1 MQFRGAVY
9 MKKSVMFF
17 LAFCLSVYSLPAFAA
32 FSSNAFDACMEEFV
46 KHLNVLED
54 TDSAGMSGDEAR
66 TGLARAEKKLQNLV
80 NGLSNPRE
88 ISKARKAAN
97 AWIKRGGE
105 EATPLAK
112 AGKIA
117 ADLIMK
123 QEKKIAAASPF
134 NAYATADNTA
144 VNKADAFWP
153 MLHQQEIDKAVAQCR
168 EIIAPFSSEA
178 GFPDI
183 LPKELHGKD
192 WETIRRK
199 VAESCFKC
207 SRIML
212 ELIEKCKFPV
222 KLRLGAMYFRKRF
235 VMGTSIYPNKT
246 ESDKIH
252 EFQCRSF
259 ADECTLG
266 LNEMR
271 YWKTAEPVWTGD
283 IVWVK
288 NANEGLARVKEM
300 LPTFPAEI
308 NADQARDF
316 WRQAADKAIKAGN
329 EAGMTASR
337 VGDVINFPSWRLK
350 FAVKYFKAATKAAV
364 SSNWH
369 ARESDPEYWKQA
381 VIKLK
386 KAIEPLSA
394 EIDELLGSLPK

>member
-1 MQFRGAVY
+1 
-9 MKKSVMFF
+9 MKKMVLFF
-17 LAFCLSVYSLPAFAA
+17 ITFCLVSFSLPIFAA
-32 FSSNAFDACMEEFV
+32 FSINSFDACMEEFV
-46 KHLNVLED
+46 KYLNVLEN
-54 TDSAGMSGDEAR
+54 TDSGGMSGNEAR
-66 TGLARAEKKLQNLV
+66 AGLARAEKKLQSLV
-80 NGLSNPRE
+80 NSLSNPRE

-97 AWIKRGGE
+97 AWIKRAGE

-112 AGKIA
+112 AGKVA
-117 ADLIMK
+117 VDLIQK
-123 QEKKIAAASPF
+123 QEKKIAASSPF
-134 NAYATADNTA
+134 KAYATAGNTA
-144 VNKADAFWP
+144 VNKADAHWP

-168 EIIAPFSSEA
+168 EIISPFSSESR
-178 GFPDI
+178 FPDI
-183 LPKELHGKD
+183 LPEELRGKD
-192 WETIRRK
+192 WATIRRK

-212 ELIEKCKFPV
+212 ELIEKCKFPI

-246 ESDKIH
+246 ESDKVH

-259 ADECTLG
+259 ADECTVG

-288 NANEGLARVKEM
+288 NANEGLARVKAM
-300 LPTFPAEI
+300 LPVFPDEI
-308 NADQARDF
+308 AADGARAF

-350 FAVKYFKAATKAAV
+350 FAVKYFKAACKAAV
-364 SSNWH
+364 SGSWH
-369 ARESDPEYWKQA
+369 ARESDPEYWKQTC
-381 VIKLK
+381 IKLK
-386 KAIEPLSA
+386 KAIEPLST
-394 EIDELLGSLPK
+394 EIDELLSSLPK

>member
-1 MQFRGAVY
+1 
-9 MKKSVMFF
+9 MKKLVLLFTTI
-17 LAFCLSVYSLPAFAA
+17 CLVSFSLPVFAA
-32 FSSNAFDACMEEFV
+32 FSVNAFDACMEEFV
-46 KHLNVLED
+46 KHLNVLEN

-66 TGLARAEKKLQNLV
+66 AGLARAEKKLQNLV

-105 EATPLAK
+105 EATPLLK
-112 AGKIA
+112 AGNTA
-117 ADLIMK
+117 AELIRA
-123 QEKKIAAASPF
+123 QEKKLASSDSF
-134 NAYATADNTA
+134 KAYATADNTA
-144 VNKADAFWP
+144 VNKADAYWP

-183 LPKELHGKD
+183 LPEELRGKD
-192 WETIRRK
+192 WATIRRK
-199 VAESCFKC
+199 VAENCFKC

-212 ELIEKCKFPV
+212 ELIEKCKFPI

-288 NANEGLARVKEM
+288 NANEGLARVKEV
-300 LPTFPAEI
+300 LPVFPAEI
-308 NADQARDF
+308 EAAQARAF

-350 FAVKYFKAATKAAV
+350 YAVKYFKAACKAAV
-364 SSNWH
+364 SGNWH
-369 ARESDPEYWKQA
+369 SRETDPEYWKQA

-394 EIDELLGSLPK
+394 EIDELLSSLPK

>member
-1 MQFRGAVY
+1 
-9 MKKSVMFF
+9 MKKLALFF
-17 LAFCLSVYSLPAFAA
+17 MTVCLISFSLPVFAA
-32 FSSNAFDACMEEFV
+32 FRISAFDGCMQELV
-46 KHLNVLED
+46 KHLNVLEN
-54 TDSAGMSGDEAR
+54 TDSGGMSGDEAR
-66 TGLARAEKKLQNLV
+66 AGLARAEKKLQNLV

-97 AWIKRGGE
+97 DWIKRGGE

-117 ADLIMK
+117 AGMIK
-123 QEKKIAAASPF
+123 EKEEKLAASSSF
-134 NAYATADNTA
+134 NAYATTANTA
-144 VNKADAFWP
+144 VNKADARWT

-178 GFPDI
+178 DFPNI
-183 LPKELHGKD
+183 LPEELRGKD
-192 WETIRRK
+192 WATIRRK
-199 VAESCFKC
+199 VAENCFKC

-212 ELIEKCKFPV
+212 ELVEKCKFPI

-246 ESDKIH
+246 ESDKVH

-259 ADECTLG
+259 ADECTAG
-266 LNEMR
+266 LKEMR
-271 YWKTAEPVWTGD
+271 YWKTGEPVWTGD

-288 NANEGLARVKEM
+288 NASEGLARVKEM
-300 LPTFPAEI
+300 LPVFPVEI
-308 NADQARDF
+308 DADQSRAF

-350 FAVKYFKAATKAAV
+350 YAVKYFKAATKAAV
-364 SSNWH
+364 ANNWH
-369 ARESDPEYWKQA
+369 SRETDPEHWKQA

-394 EIDELLGSLPK
+394 EIDELLSSLPK

>member
-1 MQFRGAVY
+1 
-9 MKKSVMFF
+9 MKKLLLFF
-17 LAFCLSVYSLPAFAA
+17 VTFCFVSFSLQSFAA
-32 FSSNAFDACMEEFV
+32 FSINSFDACMEEFV
-46 KHLNVLED
+46 KHLHVLEN

-66 TGLARAEKKLQNLV
+66 AGLARAEKKLQNLI

-97 AWIKRGGE
+97 AWIKRAGK

-112 AGKIA
+112 AGKAAVDLIQKQEREIA
-117 ADLIMK
+117 A
-123 QEKKIAAASPF
+123 SGPF
-134 NAYATADNTA
+134 NAYETADNTA
-144 VNKADAFWP
+144 VNKADELWP
-153 MLHQQEIDKAVAQCR
+153 MLYQQEIDKAVAQCR
-168 EIIAPFSSEA
+168 EIIAPFSSES
-178 GFPDI
+178 GFPDN
-183 LPKELHGKD
+183 LPEELRGKD

-207 SRIML
+207 SRIMF
-212 ELIEKCKFPV
+212 ELIEKCKFPI

-235 VMGTSIYPNKT
+235 VMGTMIYPNKT
-246 ESDKIH
+246 ESDKVH

-259 ADECTLG
+259 AEECTVG

-271 YWKTAEPVWTGD
+271 CWKTAEPVWTGD

-288 NANEGLARVKEM
+288 NASAGLARVKEM
-300 LPTFPAEI
+300 LPTFPTEI
-308 NADQARDF
+308 DAGQARTL

-364 SSNWH
+364 SGSWH
-369 ARESDPEYWKQA
+369 SRESDPEYWKQA
-381 VIKLK
+381 CIKLK

-394 EIDELLGSLPK
+394 EIDELLNSLPK

>member
-1 MQFRGAVY
+1 
-9 MKKSVMFF
+9 MKKLALFF
-17 LAFCLSVYSLPAFAA
+17 VTICLVSFSFPSFAA
-32 FSSNAFDACMEEFV
+32 FSINAFDACMEEFV
-46 KHLNVLED
+46 KHLNVLEN
-54 TDSAGMSGDEAR
+54 TDSGDMSGDEAR
-66 TGLARAEKKLQNLV
+66 AGLARAEKKLQNLV
-80 NGLSNPRE
+80 NGLSDPRE

-97 AWIKRGGE
+97 AWIKRAGE
-105 EATPLAK
+105 EATPLLK
-112 AGKIA
+112 AGNA
-117 ADLIMK
+117 AAELIRA
-123 QEKKIAAASPF
+123 QEKKLASSDSF
-134 NAYATADNTA
+134 NAYATADDTA

-183 LPKELHGKD
+183 LPEELRGKD

-212 ELIEKCKFPV
+212 ELIEKCKFPI

-259 ADECTLG
+259 ADECTVG

-271 YWKTAEPVWTGD
+271 SWKTAEPVWTGD

-300 LPTFPAEI
+300 LPVFPAEI
-308 NADQARDF
+308 DASQAKEF

-337 VGDVINFPSWRLK
+337 IGDVINFPSWRLK
-350 FAVKYFKAATKAAV
+350 YAVKYFKAACKAAV
-364 SSNWH
+364 SDSWH
-369 ARESDPEYWKQA
+369 SRESDPEYWKQA
-381 VIKLK
+381 CIKLK

-394 EIDELLGSLPK
+394 EIDELLSSLPK